1 ATWTIDEAIT
11 ANITIVAQW
20 EEKQVTPPTIKK
32 YSIIYDVQG
41 HGTVPQAVSNVVAL
55 PTELPN
61 LTAEGYTFEGWY
73 LDKACTQKAVA
84 GTTITADTTLYAKWE
99 EKQVTPPVIE
109 KFSISYN
116 TNGKGEQPTNV
127 KEALALPEELPIL
140 TESEYVFAGW
150 YLDTAFNTKAT
161 PGMVLIED
169 VTLYAKWVAQNAFM
183 MNKAEGYLEGAYLE
197 WKTFA
202 DCTEYN
208 VYYKKVGENDSSYKQ
223 IDQQLIR
230 EYPNKY
236 RADILGL
243 AAGNYVVKVVP
254 VHNNEELKTAAT
266 ENVAVVAHERSGF
279 AFSQNS
285 KFKTASGAYNDDGTL
300 KSDAVVVY
308 VTANNAKT
316 VTCNLNIDGV
326 STKLTGIQ
334 GILDGKQ
341 KANSTQPLCIRF
353 LGLIKASDLDA
364 MGSSSEGLQIK
375 GKAAFS
381 ELNITIEGVG
391 EDTTL
396 FGFGFLARNC
406 GNVEFRNFAVMNQMD
421 DGISI
426 DTDNCNIWVHN
437 LDIYYGK
444 KGSGDKAKGDGSV
457 DTKVSTNVTIS
468 YNHFWDSGKCNLQG
482 MKAEKEDNYITYH
495 HNWYDHSDSRHPRIR
510 TCTVHIY
517 NNYFDGNAKYGVGVT
532 TSASAFVENNY
543 FRNCKNPMMSAAQ
556 GTDALGEGTFSGE
569 TGGIIK
575 AYGNY
580 IEGGSDCKVI
590 SYQENSTSFDA
601 YVATSRDEL
610 VSSSVK
616 ALSGGSTY
624 NNFDTNANLM
634 YTYSVDTPEVARE
647 KVMKYAGRVNG
658 GDLKWTFDNATQDR
672 NYEIIPELS
681 SSILSYKNSLIR
693 VLGIEGTLNGGTSG
707 GETGGDVPPAP
718 EPPVITDSISHNF
731 TTDGKDSSVFTI
743 TGNLSTSKGSITYKG
758 LNLTQCL
765 KMESSTEITFNTT
778 EAMTL
783 VLVFENTSA
792 TIKVDGTKHTASNG
806 IITVTLNSGA
816 HTIKKADKANLF
828 YIELSKSA

>member
-1 ATWTIDEAIT
+1 M
-11 ANITIVAQW
+11 
-20 EEKQVTPPTIKK
+20 
-32 YSIIYDVQG
+32 
-41 HGTVPQAVSNVVAL
+41 
-55 PTELPN
+55 
-61 LTAEGYTFEGWY
+61 
-73 LDKACTQKAVA
+73 
-84 GTTITADTTLYAKWE
+84 
-99 EKQVTPPVIE
+99 
-109 KFSISYN
+109 
-116 TNGKGEQPTNV
+116 
-127 KEALALPEELPIL
+127 
-140 TESEYVFAGW
+140 

-161 PGMVLIED
+161 PGMVLTED
-169 VTLYAKWVAQNAFM
+169 ITLYAKWVAQNAFIID
-183 MNKAEGYLEGAYLE
+183 KAEGYLEGAYLE
-197 WKTFA
+197 WKSFA

-208 VYYKKVGENDSSYKQ
+208 VYYKKSSENDSSYKQ
-223 IDQQLIR
+223 IDKQLIR

-243 AAGNYVVKVVP
+243 AAGNYVVKAVP
-254 VHNNEELKTAAT
+254 VQNNEELKTAAT
-266 ENVAVVAHERSGF
+266 ESVVVAAHERSGF

-316 VTCNLNIDGV
+316 VTCDLNIDGV
-326 STKLTGIQ
+326 SAKLTGIQ

-341 KANSTQPLCIRF
+341 QANSTQPLCIRF
-353 LGLIKASDLDA
+353 LGLIKASDLDK

-381 ELNITIEGVG
+381 ELNVTIEGVG

-457 DTKVSTNVTIS
+457 DTKISTNVTIS

-482 MKAEKEDNYITYH
+482 MKSEKEDNYITYH

-556 GTDALGEGTFSGE
+556 GTDALGDGTFSGE
-569 TGGIIK
+569 SGGIIK
-575 AYGNY
+575 AYGNH
-580 IEGGSDCKVI
+580 IEGGTDCKVI

-601 YVATSRDEL
+601 YVATSRNEQ
-610 VSSSVK
+610 VPSTVK

-624 NNFDTNANLM
+624 NNFDTDSSLM
-634 YTYSVDTPEVARE
+634 YTYCVDTPEVARE

-658 GDLKWTFDNATQDR
+658 GDLKWTFNNATQDR

-681 SSILSYKNSLIR
+681 NAVLSYKSTLVR
-693 VLGIEGTLNGGTSG
+693 VLGIEGTLGGCTPDNGDDE
-707 GETGGDVPPAP
+707 GEDN
-718 EPPVITDSISHNF
+718 PPVVANSVTHNF
-731 TTDGKDSSVFTI
+731 TTDGTDSSVFTI
-743 TGNLSTSKGSITYKG
+743 TGSLSKSKGTATYKG

-765 KMESSTEITFNTT
+765 KLESATEIKFSTNDN
-778 EAMTL
+778 MTL
-783 VLVFENTSA
+783 VLVFGEASA
-792 TIKVDGTKHTASNG
+792 TIKVDGKKYTTSNG

-816 HTIKKADKANLF
+816 HSITKADSANLF
-828 YIELSKSA
+828 YLELSKSA

>member
-1 ATWTIDEAIT
+1 
-11 ANITIVAQW
+11 
-20 EEKQVTPPTIKK
+20 
-32 YSIIYDVQG
+32 
-41 HGTVPQAVSNVVAL
+41 
-55 PTELPN
+55 LPN
-61 LTAEGYTFEGWY
+61 PLPKVEDVEGWHFIGWY
-73 LDKACTQKAVA
+73 LEESCITPATAGKAIEEN
-84 GTTITADTTLYAKWE
+84 TILYAKWE
-99 EKQVTPPVIE
+99 ENVEPIPE

-116 TNGKGEQPTNV
+116 INGKGEQPTNI
-127 KEALALPEELPIL
+127 KEAVALPEELPTL
-140 TESEYVFAGW
+140 AASGYVFAGW
-150 YLDTAFNTKAT
+150 YLDTSFNTKAT
-161 PGMVLIED
+161 PGMVLTED
-169 VTLYAKWVAQNAFM
+169 VTLYAKWVGQNDFVLD
-183 MNKAEGYLEGAYLE
+183 KAEGYLEGAYLE
-197 WKTFA
+197 WQTFA
-202 DCTEYN
+202 NCTDYH
-208 VYYKKVGENDSSYKQ
+208 VYYKKASEADSAYRK

-243 AAGNYVVKVVP
+243 AAGNYVVKAVP
-254 VHNNEELKTAAT
+254 VQNDQELNSIAT
-266 ENVAVVAHERSGF
+266 ESVSVVAHERSGF

-316 VTCNLNIDGV
+316 VSCDLNINGV

-341 KANSTQPLCIRF
+341 KENSTQPLCIRF
-353 LGLIKASDLDA
+353 LGLIKVTDLDA
-364 MGSSSEGLQIK
+364 IGSSSEGLQVK

-381 ELNITIEGVG
+381 ELNLTIEGVG

-396 FGFGFLARNC
+396 YGFGFLARNC

-457 DTKVSTNVTIS
+457 DTKISTNVTIS

-482 MKAEKEDNYITYH
+482 MKSEKEDNYITYH

-556 GTDALGEGTFSGE
+556 GTDALADKGTFSGE

-575 AYGNY
+575 AFGNH

-601 YVATSRDEL
+601 YVATSRGEQ
-610 VSSSVK
+610 VPSSVK

-624 NNFDTNANLM
+624 NNFDTNSSLM
-634 YTYSVDTPEVARE
+634 YTYNVDTPEVARE
-647 KVMKYAGRVNG
+647 KVIKYAGRVNG
-658 GDLKWTFDNATQDR
+658 GDLKWNFDNATQDR

-681 SSILSYKNSLIR
+681 NKVLSYKSTLVR
-693 VLGIEGTLNGGTSG
+693 VLGIEGTLGNVTPGDGGDEG
-707 GETGGDVPPAP
+707 EKKPETGEAN
-718 EPPVITDSISHNF
+718 PPVVSDSIVHNF
-731 TTDGKDSSVFTI
+731 TTDGKDSSLFTI
-743 TGNLSTSKGSITYKG
+743 TGNLSTSKGTVTYKG
-758 LNLTQCL
+758 LTLTQCL
-765 KMESSTEITFNTT
+765 KLESSTTITFSIS
-778 EAMTL
+778 ASMTL
-783 VLVFENTSA
+783 VLVFVESSA
-792 TIKVDGTKHTASNG
+792 TIKVDGTKHSASNG
-806 IITVTLNSGA
+806 IITVSLNSGE
-816 HTIKKADKANLF
+816 HTISKADGANLF
-828 YIELSKSA
+828 YIELNKSA

>member
-1 ATWTIDEAIT
+1 MYKSHVEYTVTFNYKNGNPSTSFQVQEGQKVAKPVDPEKADFIFKGWYKEEAFLNEWDFDKDIVTEHIILYARWVEIEKYIVFFSSDEHGEAPSYISEATALPNPLPTIEDVEGWHFVGWYLDAEYNTAAEAGKAIT
-11 ANITIVAQW
+11 DNTTLFAKW
-20 EEKQVTPPTIKK
+20 EAKQTQPIPTPEK
-32 YSIIYDVQG
+32 YSITYDMQG
-41 HGTVPQAVSNVVAL
+41 HGTAPANETEATAL
-55 PTELPN
+55 PNPLPPVEDV
-61 LTAEGYTFEGWY
+61 EGWHFVGWY
-73 LDKACTQKAVA
+73 LDDSFATLAEAGKAIT
-84 GTTITADTTLYAKWE
+84 GNTILYAKWE
-99 EKQVTPPVIE
+99 EKKETSPTLD

-127 KEALALPEELPIL
+127 KEALALPEDLPVL

-150 YLDTAFNTKAT
+150 YLDDEFNTKAT
-161 PGMVLIED
+161 PGMVLTED
-169 VTLYAKWVAQNAFM
+169 VTLYAKWVAQNAFIID
-183 MNKAEGYLEGAYLE
+183 KAEGYLEGAYLE

-208 VYYKKVGENDSSYKQ
+208 VYYKKSSENDSSYKQ

-243 AAGNYVVKVVP
+243 AAGNYVVKAVP
-254 VHNNEELKTAAT
+254 VQNNEELKTAAT
-266 ENVAVVAHERSGF
+266 ESVAVVAHERSGF

-285 KFKTASGAYNDDGTL
+285 KYKTASGAYNDDGTL

-316 VTCNLNIDGV
+316 VTCDLNINGV

-334 GILDGKQ
+334 GILNGKQ
-341 KANSTQPLCIRF
+341 QANSTQPLCIRF
-353 LGLIKASDLDA
+353 LGLIKASDLDE

-381 ELNITIEGVG
+381 ELNVTIEGVG

-457 DTKVSTNVTIS
+457 DTKISTNVTIS

-482 MKAEKEDNYITYH
+482 MKSEKEDNYITYH

-543 FRNCKNPMMSAAQ
+543 FRNCKNPMMSSAQ
-556 GTDALGEGTFSGE
+556 GTDALGDGTFSGE

-575 AYGNY
+575 AYGNH

-601 YVATSRDEL
+601 YVATSREEQ
-610 VSSSVK
+610 VPSSVK
-616 ALSGGSTY
+616 TLSGGSTY
-624 NNFDTNANLM
+624 NNFDTNSSLM

-658 GDLKWTFDNATQDR
+658 GDLKWTFNNA
-672 NYEIIPELS
+672 
-681 SSILSYKNSLIR
+681 
-693 VLGIEGTLNGGTSG
+693 
-707 GETGGDVPPAP
+707 
-718 EPPVITDSISHNF
+718 
-731 TTDGKDSSVFTI
+731 
-743 TGNLSTSKGSITYKG
+743 
-758 LNLTQCL
+758 
-765 KMESSTEITFNTT
+765 
-778 EAMTL
+778 
-783 VLVFENTSA
+783 
-792 TIKVDGTKHTASNG
+792 
-806 IITVTLNSGA
+806 
-816 HTIKKADKANLF
+816 
-828 YIELSKSA
+828 